1 MLFNGFSFFLLFF
14 FITFNFLGVLLEV
27 EFFVIS
33 RILIL
38 LLFFYLLQIPC
49 RYPGSC
55 VLYHFSDAQ
64 SLSCF
69 ALSPSCSLA
78 FSWKLRSL
86 SFLGCSIFL
95 LFFLST
101 SCSLRS
107 PGSCVF
113 CHFSDSHTFSCFSL
127 SPSCSYAFSCNLRFM
142 SLSAFSFALL
152 FFFIS
157 FIFVGV
163 FLEVAFLVIS
173 RIFFFY
179 LLFFFISIMFLSVL
193 LEVAFYV
200 IFRILIRSPVFL
212 YLLHVPWRFPGICVL
227 CPFSVSQSLSSF
239 YLSPTCSLAFSWKLR
254 SLSFLG
260 CAIFLLFF
268 YLLHVPCVLLEVAFF
283 VIFRILKLSPVFLYL
298 LHVHMRSP
306 VICVLCHRPHSH
318 SLSCFSLSPSY
329 SLAFFWKLRFWLFL
343 GFFFLPPVFLYL
355 HHVPKRSPG
364 SCVLCHFSDSHS
376 LSCFS
381 LSASC
386 SLAFSWNLRSLSFL
400 GFPVA
405 LQLVFIYLPHVHW
418 HSPGSWVLFLSD
430 SHFLSYFSLYPFC
443 SLGFF

>member
-1 MLFNGFSFFLLFF
+1 MSSLLFKRFSFFLLFF

-38 LLFFYLLQIPC
+38 LLFFYLFQIPC

-86 SFLGCSIFL
+86 SILGCSIFL
-95 LFFLST
+95 LFFYL
-101 SCSLRS
+101 LHV
-107 PGSCVF
+107 PCVLLEVAF
-113 CHFSDSHTFSCFSL
+113 FVIFRILKL
-127 SPSCSYAFSCNLRFM
+127 SPFFLYLLHAFSCNLRSM

-173 RIFFFY
+173 RIFF
-179 LLFFFISIMFLSVL
+179 
-193 LEVAFYV
+193 
-200 IFRILIRSPVFL
+200 
-212 YLLHVPWRFPGICVL
+212 
-227 CPFSVSQSLSSF
+227 
-239 YLSPTCSLAFSWKLR
+239 
-254 SLSFLG
+254 
-260 CAIFLLFF
+260 
-268 YLLHVPCVLLEVAFF
+268 
-283 VIFRILKLSPVFLYL
+283 
-298 LHVHMRSP
+298 
-306 VICVLCHRPHSH
+306 
-318 SLSCFSLSPSY
+318 
-329 SLAFFWKLRFWLFL
+329 
-343 GFFFLPPVFLYL
+343 LPPVFLYL
-355 HHVPKRSPG
+355 HHVPRRSPG

-405 LQLVFIYLPHVHW
+405 LQFLFI
-418 HSPGSWVLFLSD
+418 
-430 SHFLSYFSLYPFC
+430 SHMFNGILLEV
-443 SLGFF
+443 GFFFF